1 MSTFN
6 LIASFSSIIGV
17 LIALWQSSKAKSIA
31 KAAQDAVNSVLVRTQ
46 ITVYKDIIENGHNV
60 ENALNYQRGMSEVK
74 FKNKLRSTLN
84 VMDRFIS
91 IANEQKH
98 NIANPSSKLSFE
110 KSLLLIN
117 KYRQSFNDENENMRM
132 NVEQILLNTQNIIS
146 IVSKEKQS
154 KEFDIA

>member
-46 ITVYKDIIENGHNV
+46 ITVYKDIIENGQNV

-74 FKNKLRSTLN
+74 FKNKLRSTLT

>member
-146 IVSKEKQS
+146 IDSKEKQS

>member
-1 MSTFN
+1 M
-6 LIASFSSIIGV
+6 
-17 LIALWQSSKAKSIA
+17 WQSSKAKSTA

>member
-1 MSTFN
+1 MSIFN
-6 LIASFSSIIGV
+6 LIASFCSIIGV
-17 LIALWQSSKAKSIA
+17 LFALWQSRKAKSIA

-46 ITVYKDIIENGHNV
+46 ITVYKDIIDNGHNV

-98 NIANPSSKLSFE
+98 NIANPSNKLSFE
-110 KSLLLIN
+110 KSLLFIN
-117 KYRQSFNDENENMRM
+117 KYRQSFNDENENLRM

>member
-31 KAAQDAVNSVLVRTQ
+31 KAAPDAVNSVLVRTQ

>member
-46 ITVYKDIIENGHNV
+46 ITVYKDIIDNGHNV

-117 KYRQSFNDENENMRM
+117 KYRQSFNDENENLRM